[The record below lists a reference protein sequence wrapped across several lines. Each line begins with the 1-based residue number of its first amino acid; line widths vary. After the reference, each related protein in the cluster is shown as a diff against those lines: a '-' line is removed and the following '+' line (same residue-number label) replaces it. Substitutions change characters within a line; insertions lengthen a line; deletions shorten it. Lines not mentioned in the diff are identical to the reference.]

1 MEQGGENWL
10 KWRNGFLVKIVEV
23 VVGTIRI
30 VKMKEH
36 LPCYRQLSRLCIRD
50 RVVVDSVVQL

>member
-1 MEQGGENWL
+1 M
-10 KWRNGFLVKIVEV
+10 VKIVEV